1 MLDFL
6 KFWKSKAPALD
17 EPGITPPER
26 PRGMEDPGAGPMGPE
41 PALPGMPSEEF
52 AKPTS
57 TIAPEQPAAF
67 QKIEPPA
74 PPLGVPE
81 AAGDS
86 NKDFQL
92 INAKLD
98 AIKAGIDHLNARLD
112 RLEPKEEKEIVAWR

>member
-6 KFWKSKAPALD
+6 KFWKGKEPALD
-17 EPGITPPER
+17 EPTITPPEK
-26 PRGMEDPGAGPMGPE
+26 PPGMSDLDTGPMGPE
-41 PALPGMPSEEF
+41 PELPGMPGEEF

-57 TIAPEQPAAF
+57 AMAPEQPSAF
-67 QKIEPPA
+67 QKIEPPT
-74 PPLGVPE
+74 PPG
-81 AAGDS
+81 AQSAGDT

-112 RLEPKEEKEIVAWR
+112 KLETKEEKEIVAWR